1 MSAIY
6 PTDPA
11 PDVRLVLADLDG
23 TLLDG
28 DGQVPAGLWP
38 LLARMRGAGVV
49 FAPASGRQYATL
61 ARMFEPARDGMV
73 FIAENGGY
81 VVCDGAEVSSTTLS
95 PATVAAIVTSL
106 RELAATGADLGVVV
120 CGKRSAY
127 VERTD
132 RAFLDHVDPYYAALT
147 DVEDLHAV
155 DDDIVKI
162 AVFAFDG
169 PEQAVVPALAP
180 FAVDQQVVVSGPKW
194 VDVMPDGVHKGGAVR
209 RLQDTLSVT
218 SAQTVAFGDYLNDL
232 EMLDAAGLSFAMDNA
247 HPAVIE
253 RARHRAPSNTEQ
265 GVLTILERLL
275 DDSGVP
281 RLT

>member
-1 MSAIY
+1 M
-6 PTDPA
+6 
-11 PDVRLVLADLDG
+11 
-23 TLLDG
+23 
-28 DGQVPAGLWP
+28 
-38 LLARMRGAGVV
+38 

-81 VVCDGAEVSSTTLS
+81 VVCDDVEVSSTTLP
-95 PATVAAIVTSL
+95 PATVAAVVTSL
-106 RELAATGADLGVVV
+106 RDLAATGADLGVVV

-147 DVEDLHAV
+147 VVEDLDTVH
-155 DDDIVKI
+155 DEIVKV

-169 PEQAVVPALAP
+169 PERAVVPALAA
-180 FAVDQQVVVSGPKW
+180 FAVEHQVVVSGPRW

-209 RLQDTLSVT
+209 RLQDALAVT

-232 EMLDAAGLSFAMDNA
+232 EMLDAAGLSFAMENA
-247 HPAVIE
+247 HPEVIQ
-253 RARHRAPSNTEQ
+253 RARHRAPSNLEQ
-265 GVLTILERLL
+265 GVISTLERLL

-281 RLT
+281 RLV